1 MRQKK
6 RWLSLL
12 ALLLVLVPFF
22 NVVGT
27 PGVVSA
33 GAVTTSDDIREE
45 LEQLEKDSE
54 KLENEIKELQDQLNS
69 ELEGLE
75 ALVNEKN
82 VMDQE
87 IVKLYEQI
95 DLINDQINTCSRLIA
110 QKQEELD
117 AAEAKLKELQQEN
130 KLRIRAMEENG
141 ELSYWTV
148 LVGANSFVEFLDRWE
163 MVEEIAKAD
172 NLCLEAL
179 ETAAAQVA
187 EAKEAMVQDQAVLQ
201 EKREYIIEVEEQLE
215 IRREETDELLIE
227 MKAQADE
234 YAAMIEESEAMQEE
248 LMSSIE
254 FKQEEYEELKKK
266 EEEQAAANR
275 PSSPVIGGSTNTI
288 DGITWTMPCTYW
300 RMSSPF
306 GYRYHPISGIWKM
319 HNGVDLTGPQGTPI
333 VATRSG
339 YVTTAAYQAGGA
351 GYYVSINH
359 GDGFG
364 SIYMHMTHFVVSYGQ
379 YVEAGQVIGYMGTTG
394 GSTGV
399 HLHFGISYNGVYVNP
414 ADYINIV

>member
-1 MRQKK
+1 MIRKK
-6 RWLSLL
+6 RWLALL

-22 NVVGT
+22 NAAGT

-45 LEQLEKDSE
+45 LEKLEEDSE
-54 KLENEIKELQDQLNS
+54 KLENEIKELQNQLDK
-69 ELEGLE
+69 ELEGLA
-75 ALVNEKN
+75 ALVNEKD

-95 DLINDQINTCSRLIA
+95 DLVNEQINTCSRLIA

-117 AAEAKLKELQQEN
+117 AAEARLRELQQEN

-141 ELSYWTV
+141 ELSYWSV
-148 LVGANSFVEFLDRWE
+148 LAGANSFVELLDRWE
-163 MVEEIAKAD
+163 MVSDIAKAD
-172 NLCLEAL
+172 ALCLEEMEA
-179 ETAAAQVA
+179 AAAQVA
-187 EAKEAMVQDQAVLQ
+187 KAKEAMMQDQVVLQ

-215 IRREETDELLIE
+215 VRREETNELMIE
-227 MKAQADE
+227 MKAQADD

-248 LMSSIE
+248 LMASIE

-266 EEEQAAANR
+266 EEEEKEANR
-275 PSSPVIGGSTNTI
+275 PSSPIIGGSTNTV
-288 DGITWTMPCTYW
+288 DGVTWTMPCTYW

-319 HNGVDLTGPQGTPI
+319 HNGVDLTGAQGTPI

-359 GDGFG
+359 GDGYG
-364 SIYMHMTHFVVSYGQ
+364 SIYMHMTHYIVSYGQ